1 MTTIGAHK
9 VLITTAIIFSVPIA
23 AWGVLRWARH
33 GETTGLAVTAG
44 AVAAAITLGIYLR
57 SFLSRHRGES

>member
-9 VLITTAIIFSVPIA
+9 VLISTAIVFSVPIA
-23 AWGVLRWARH
+23 AWGVLRFVRH

-44 AVAAAITLGIYLR
+44 AVAAALALGVYLR
-57 SFLSRHRGES
+57 SFLARHRGES